1 MKSDMNTIKANL
13 KKLLLKP
20 SLGGTR
26 SPFEMMVSENRST
39 MPLRDKGDAAK
50 ATDDI
55 SRRAALVNNNLATVA
70 SIERAISKIDEG
82 SYGLCDYCGSL
93 IEPDR
98 LEALPYA
105 TSCIACKSSR
115 RPQNSVS

>member
-13 KKLLLKP
+13 IKLLLKP

-26 SPFEMMVSENRST
+26 SPFEMMVSENSST